1 MLWVSIGKKCH
12 LVSSHCKHSTETQK
26 MKNLSLLLSHFDRDV
41 LFKKCK
47 CEAPVWTMLSLLMNI
62 SANLLRLSEEYLP
75 MGGSV
80 TRSLLLVYPIL
91 APNAYRASFV
101 QAFMSIQF
109 WQIKFMWN
117 KSIKIF
123 CEFARSTLDSELLE
137 RVLWIEGSSE
147 NVQDFLQK
155 IIIHGK
161 LRCLIR
167 QKAPVKSMKKYI
179 TSKTNERKSQVKC
192 QSSSSRWKGLFI
204 VNLYSDPGYL
214 CVCMMHLRK
223 KKEKAQ
229 FAHRR
234 KGWTLTSAFFFIS
247 RDDCHWILKGHWTE
261 L

>member
-1 MLWVSIGKKCH
+1 
-12 LVSSHCKHSTETQK
+12 
-26 MKNLSLLLSHFDRDV
+26 
-41 LFKKCK
+41 
-47 CEAPVWTMLSLLMNI
+47 MLSLLMNI

-155 IIIHGK
+155 IIIHEK

-223 KKEKAQ
+223 KK
-229 FAHRR
+229 R
-234 KGWTLTSAFFFIS
+234 KSPICSQKKRVNFDLCFFFFIS